1 MARFDVFPNPEGPG
15 YLLDVQSDLLDGLNT
30 RVVAPLMPRA
40 HAPEPAKRLNPEF
53 EVEGAAVVMV
63 TQFIAA
69 VPAAILGQPVA
80 RLDTASDTITNALDM
95 LTQGF

>member
-1 MARFDVFPNPEGPG
+1 MARFDVFPNPEGTG

-30 RVVAPLMPRA
+30 RVVAPLMPRT
-40 HAPEPAKRLNPEF
+40 HAPEPARRLNPEF
-53 EVEGAAVVMV
+53 EVEGTAVVMV